1 VNIAGK
7 TVALSLWDTAGQEDY
22 DRLRPLSY
30 PQTDIFML
38 CFSVISETSYSNV
51 KTKWYPEVMHH
62 CPSAQVLLIGTKIDL
77 RNDQEMIDNLKEKG
91 LAPIP
96 ASQGEEL
103 AKEIKAFNYM
113 ECSALT
119 MEGLK
124 DVFDNAIKAK
134 IMGVKKGGKGK
145 GGKGK
150 NTCSLL

>member
-1 VNIAGK
+1 LIFW
-7 TVALSLWDTAGQEDY
+7 LSFLLLDTAGQEDY

-77 RNDQEMIDNLKEKG
+77 REDQEMIENLKDKG
-91 LAPIP
+91 LSPIP
-96 ASQGEEL
+96 ATQGEEL
-103 AKEIKAFNYM
+103 AAEIKSIKYM

-119 MEGLK
+119 MDGLK
-124 DVFDNAIKAK
+124 EVFDTAIKAK
-134 IMGVKKGGKGK
+134 IMGVGKKTGK
-145 GGKGK
+145 GGKKKKGEG
-150 NTCSLL
+150 CMLL